1 MYVAQSKAPK
11 QQLMVDTKQTIR
23 NWSSCSELAIREKL
37 WLFIFPCHLWCCIV
51 KKVITLPDILV
62 NSLCFSYGIWKDL
75 FCIFV
80 QVRFQ
85 YTFET
90 VSGFIIPYAV
100 IIMCYVLIL
109 RRLRQTKFQRKVHSE
124 KLILAIVVTFGIF
137 WLPYHVINMLQ
148 VWRVLFSACFSEISN
163 SAFTQKRNFERCLLV
178 PFSFFGGGEVAA
190 EWYAED
196 SPTREM

>member
-1 MYVAQSKAPK
+1 M
-11 QQLMVDTKQTIR
+11 L
-23 NWSSCSELAIREKL
+23 
-37 WLFIFPCHLWCCIV
+37 
-51 KKVITLPDILV
+51 TLQEILI

-75 FCIFV
+75 FYIFV

-148 VWRVLFSACFSEISN
+148 VCRGLFWACFSEISN
-163 SAFTQKRNFERCLLV
+163 AAFTQKRNFERCLLV
-178 PFSFFGGGEVAA
+178 AFSFFILWGGGGSWVVPRGFTHKRNVRNKGLNTFSFKNHKTMFNT
-190 EWYAED
+190 ED
-196 SPTREM
+196 FTMFTFSDGEISYVLITSYQT